1 MMMKVPVNWL
11 KDYVDIDVEVAELV
25 EAMTMSGSKV
35 EGVESLGQEIS
46 RVVAGK
52 ILQVEKHPN
61 ADKLL
66 VCQIDVGNE
75 TIQVLTGAKNVK
87 AGDVVPV
94 ALDGS
99 TLPGGK
105 KIKKG
110 KMRGLESN
118 GMMCSIGELNLS
130 KDDYPDACEDGIFI
144 LNSDIVPGTD
154 IKDVLGLNE
163 IVLDFEITSNRPD
176 CLSVLGIAREAAVA
190 LQKPFRKPVINVKE
204 ENDDRAEKY
213 ASVEIKDTDLCSRF
227 AARIIKDVKIEPSP
241 EWMRNRLKAAGIR
254 PINNIVDITNYVMLE
269 LGQPMHAYDLDKIE
283 GGKIIVR
290 RAADGEILKTL
301 DDQDRKLD
309 SSMLVIADTV
319 KPLGVA
325 GVMGGA
331 NSEITENTK
340 TILLECANFDG
351 ISVRLT
357 AKKLGM
363 RTEASSRFEKGLDV
377 ENVITAINRASQL
390 AEEMGAGKVCS
401 GIIDCYPCKAEKRS
415 IKFRPEK
422 INEFLGTSISKEYM
436 IKILR
441 DLEFDVDEANMT
453 VTVPS
458 FRLDVEREADL
469 AEEIARFYGYN
480 NIEATLLQGKS
491 ATLGKKSY
499 KQKLED
505 LIKDTMVSCGMYEI
519 YTYSFTSPKVLDAL
533 NIPEDSELRRTVVI
547 SNPLGEDYSIMRTTT
562 IPSMLDVIS
571 RNYNRR
577 VDSARLFEMSY
588 VYIPED
594 IPVTKLPYEKEILTL
609 GMYGNADFYDIKGVV
624 EELLDVLGIRRVNFQ
639 PDRDNPIFHP
649 GRTASILVNGQK
661 IGTIGQIH
669 PDVAERFECPEETY
683 IGVLEVEALVKNA
696 DMEVEY
702 KPLPKF
708 PAVTR
713 DIAMLVKDEVLV
725 KEIEDVISSNAG
737 NILEDMK
744 LFDVY
749 KGKQIPEGM
758 KSVAYSITFRGQDR
772 TLTDDEVNAKMQK
785 ILDALKDK
793 LGAQLR

>member
-1 MMMKVPVNWL
+1 MMKVPVNWL

-458 FRLDVEREADL
+458 FRLDVEREDDL

-669 PDVAERFECPEETY
+669 PDVAEKFECPEETY

>member
-1 MMMKVPVNWL
+1 MKVPVNWL

-669 PDVAERFECPEETY
+669 PDVAEKFECPEETY

>member
-1 MMMKVPVNWL
+1 MMKVPVNWL
-11 KDYVDIDVEVAELV
+11 KDFVDIDVEIEELV

-35 EGVESLGQEIS
+35 EGVECPGEEIS
-46 RVVAGK
+46 KVVAGK

-66 VCQIDVGNE
+66 VCQVDVGDE

-99 TLPGGK
+99 TLPGGI

-118 GMMCSIGELNLS
+118 GMMCSISELNLS
-130 KDDYPDACEDGIFI
+130 KDDYPEACEDGIFI
-144 LNSDIVPGTD
+144 LNPDIVPGTD

-163 IVLDFEITSNRPD
+163 VVIDFEITSNRPD

-190 LQKPFRKPVINVKE
+190 LEKPFKKPEIIVKE
-204 ENDDRAEKY
+204 EDDSAEKY
-213 ASVEIKDTDLCSRF
+213 ASVEIKDADLCARF
-227 AARIIKDVKIEPSP
+227 AARILKDVKIEPSP

-269 LGQPMHAYDLDKIE
+269 LGQPMHAYDLENIE

-290 RAADGEILKTL
+290 RAACGEILKTL

-309 SSMLVIADTV
+309 SSMLVIADAV

-331 NSEITENTK
+331 NSEIKETTK

-390 AEEMGAGKVCS
+390 AIEIGAAKVCS
-401 GIIDCYPCKAEKRS
+401 GIVDCYPRQAERRS
-415 IKFRPEK
+415 IKLRPDR
-422 INEFLGTSISKEYM
+422 INAFLGTSISTEYM
-436 IKILR
+436 IKTLR
-441 DLEFDVDEANMT
+441 ALEFDVDEANMT

-505 LIKDTMVSCGMYEI
+505 LIKDTMISCGMYEI

-533 NIPEDSELRRTVVI
+533 NVPENSELRKAVVI

-562 IPSMLDVIS
+562 IPDMLDAIS

-588 VYIPED
+588 IYIPESL
-594 IPVTKLPYEKEILTL
+594 PVTKLPYEKEILTL
-609 GMYGNADFYDIKGVV
+609 GMYGNNDFYDIKGVV
-624 EELLDVLGIRRVNFQ
+624 EELLEVMGIRRVSFL
-639 PDRDNPIFHP
+639 PESDNPAFHP
-649 GRTASILVNGQK
+649 GRTASIMIKGQK

-669 PDVAERFECPEETY
+669 PEVADKFECPEETY
-683 IGVLEVEALVKNA
+683 IGVLEVEKLIENA
-696 DMEVEY
+696 NMEVEY

-713 DIAMLVKDEVLV
+713 DIAMLVKDEILV
-725 KEIEDVISSNAG
+725 KQIEDVISSNAG

-749 KGKQIPEGM
+749 KGKQIPDGM
-758 KSVAYSITFRGQDR
+758 KSVAYSITFRGQDK
-772 TLTDDEVNAKMQK
+772 TLTDNEVNAVMQK
-785 ILDALKDK
+785 ILDGLKDK